1 MRYFLYCRKSSE
13 AEDRQILSIESQK
26 VEMERLASTWPD
38 ASIVSVYEES
48 FSAKAPGR
56 PVFNEMLRRIE
67 KGEADGIITWHP
79 DRLARNSVDGGRI
92 IYLLDQGR
100 LKDLRFATFSFE
112 NNSQGK
118 FMLSIIFGYSKYYV
132 DSLSENVRRG
142 IRAKFV
148 NGWLS
153 NMAPIGYL
161 NERETKTIVA
171 DPERFPLVRRIWE
184 LMLTGAYS
192 PRRIWEIATH
202 DWGLR
207 TKKRKRNGGKPLA
220 LSALYYVLTNP
231 FYAGVL
237 TCEGQTR
244 PGKHPPMVTLDE
256 FERVQELLGR
266 PRLARPQRHE
276 FAFAGMIR
284 CGECGFSVTATDMK
298 NRYGSHYA
306 YYHCGRRR
314 LDYRCRQPYVPVR
327 SIEGQIE
334 RFLRE
339 LAIPDRLHRWLLA
352 RLEFSLAEQTEDML
366 ARRQSLEKAEEATRR
381 ELANLTKLR
390 LRELVTDEE
399 FLKERQTLE
408 REGIQLHQRMETLGQ
423 ETSRFEPAQLA
434 VSFSNHAAQWF
445 QVGDLQQKRL
455 ILTAVGLNLVLRD
468 RELKIDVKKPFR
480 RWTERASDSDLCAF
494 LEDVRTLDHD
504 ETRKLSETLRHIAE
518 SFRVIETGPAT
529 LSQDVA

>member
-1 MRYFLYCRKSSE
+1 MKYFLYCRKSSE
-13 AEDRQILSIESQK
+13 AEDRQVLSIESQK
-26 VEMERLASTWPD
+26 TEMERLAGTWPD
-38 ASIVSVYEES
+38 ATIVSVYEES

-56 PVFNEMLRRIE
+56 PVFNEMLQRIE
-67 KGEADGIITWHP
+67 KGEADGVIAWHP

-132 DSLSENVRRG
+132 DSLSENVKRG
-142 IRAKFV
+142 IRAKFA

-171 DPERFPLVRRIWE
+171 DPERFPLVRRMWE
-184 LMLTGAYS
+184 LMLTGTYA

-207 TKKRKRNGGKPLA
+207 TKKRKRRGDKPLA
-220 LSALYYVLTNP
+220 LSALYYVFTNP

-256 FERVQELLGR
+256 FDRVQQLLGR

-276 FAFAGMIR
+276 FAFTGMIR
-284 CGECGFSVTATDMK
+284 CGECGAAVTASEIR
-298 NRYGSHYA
+298 NRYGYRYS
-306 YYHCGRRR
+306 YYHCTRRR
-314 LDYRCRQPYVPVR
+314 LDYRCRQPYVPVGALDR
-327 SIEGQIE
+327 QVE
-334 RFLRE
+334 RYLRE
-339 LAIPDRLHRWLLA
+339 IAVPEWLHRWLLTQ
-352 RLEFSLAEQTEDML
+352 LKTSLAQEDENL
-366 ARRQSLEKAEEATRR
+366 IAQRQSIESAEKATRR
-381 ELANLTKLR
+381 ELLNLTRLR
-390 LRELVTDEE
+390 LRDLVTDEE
-399 FLKERQTLE
+399 FLVERQALE
-408 REGIQLHQRMETLGQ
+408 RQAIQLGQRLEVVGQ

-445 QVGDLQQKRL
+445 PVADSQQKRL
-455 ILTAVGLNLVLRD
+455 ILATVGLNLTLKD
-468 RELKIDVKKPFR
+468 RELSIHAKKPFR
-480 RWTERASDSDLCAF
+480 RWTERASNSDLCGF
-494 LEDVRTLDHD
+494 LEDVRTLGH
-504 ETRKLSETLRHIAE
+504 AE
-518 SFRVIETGPAT
+518 WLAISAPIRQLEASFKNIGDSDRLA
-529 LSQDVA
+529 A